1 MSDSA
6 LPEHVQEFILKH
18 IDSVAQ
24 LEALLLLRRS
34 AEREW
39 DVPTAA
45 KRLYSGIPETAE
57 ALARLAADGF
67 LMATA
72 NGCYRYGCR
81 TQELQERVD
90 RLADHYARHL
100 IPVTNLIHAKPRRIR
115 AFADAFKLR
124 KEP

>member
-6 LPEHVQEFILKH
+6 LPEPLQEFILKH

-39 DVPTAA
+39 DASTAA
-45 KRLYSGIPETAE
+45 KRLYSGVPETAE

-67 LMATA
+67 LLT
-72 NGCYRYGCR
+72 NGAGGYRYGCR
-81 TQELQERVD
+81 TQEQQEMVD
-90 RLADHYARHL
+90 LLADHYARHL
-100 IPVTNLIHAKPRRIR
+100 IPVTKLIHSKPRRIR